1 MRLER
6 IGEDSALI
14 ARIEAINVAAFPE
27 IERISI
33 KNFLK
38 MSRKGQLEIAA
49 IFEDFTAMGAGG
61 VPDKHYSATSKS
73 FEASNLTSENFKV
86 QANARSEA
94 LNLKRDQDGG
104 CGDAAHENF
113 KAANSKNENFKT
125 NDLAGKNYGTQ
136 GAVNENLCVREQ
148 NFGATD
154 RNYGALDRNFGA
166 VNLGASIQE
175 LETTDQKFCVAEASS
190 QNTDQSCGARASAL
204 SNAINSIH
212 DEAAQR
218 DFCGKAGQGLESCAA
233 QNLSGAAA
241 RQDSKNGATH
251 GFSDEELVGFFV
263 YRTEQTYKRA
273 VSHHKQPLPRL
284 NADKILKSK
293 AHSGAEFTCDARSFG
308 AESDEISRYVTSD
321 EILDLSASDGV
332 LGAGADQGLAS
343 DNIKLADGD
352 LKQASAGEILC
363 RGAAIDKI
371 SNVSVHG
378 EIPPSATESE
388 ISSDAAKEK
397 ILRYDES
404 GISRRDESKIS
415 RCEKSESSSGKQ
427 GEFFYVAYLA
437 IDAKFRGLGLGSK
450 LLALITEQNPRAQI
464 VLDVEPP
471 HEDASNLAQ
480 RLRRIEF
487 YGRHGFRRCG
497 KFFNYAGLSFEILA
511 KPPLSAPRQGFDV
524 ASFVRFIGAG
534 NKFRFKIT
542 DAPLYKN

>member
-6 IGEDSALI
+6 IDEGSALI

-49 IFEDFTAMGAGG
+49 IFEDFSALVAGG
-61 VPDKHYSATSKS
+61 APDKHHAAASKS

-94 LNLKRDQDGG
+94 LNLKRDRDGG
-104 CGDAAHENF
+104 CDDAA
-113 KAANSKNENFKT
+113 
-125 NDLAGKNYGTQ
+125 
-136 GAVNENLCVREQ
+136 NENLCVHGQ

-154 RNYGALDRNFGA
+154 RNCGALDRDFDA
-166 VNLGASIQE
+166 ANLGASIQD
-175 LETTDQKFCVAEASS
+175 LEAADQKFGVAEVSS

-218 DFCGKAGQGLESCAA
+218 DFCGKAGQGLGSCAA
-233 QNLSGAAA
+233 QNLSGAVA
-241 RQDSKNGATH
+241 RRDSKNGATH
-251 GFSDEELVGFFV
+251 GFSGEELVGFCV
-263 YRTEQTYKRA
+263 YRTEQTHKRA
-273 VSHHKQPLPRL
+273 ALHHKQPPPRL
-284 NADKILKSK
+284 NADKILRSK
-293 AHSGAEFTCDARSFG
+293 AHSGAEFACDAGSFG
-308 AESDEISRYVTSD
+308 AASNEISSRITSDEIS
-321 EILDLSASDGV
+321 DLSAGDGT
-332 LGAGADQGLAS
+332 LGADQGLAS
-343 DNIKLADGD
+343 DNIKRADGD
-352 LKQASAGEILC
+352 LKQANAGEILC
-363 RGAAIDKI
+363 CGAATDKI
-371 SNVSVHG
+371 SNVSAHG
-378 EIPPSATESE
+378 EIIPSATESE

-397 ILRYDES
+397 ILRYDEN
-404 GISRRDESKIS
+404 GILRRDESKIS
-415 RCEKSESSSGKQ
+415 RREKSEPLSGKQ

-437 IDAKFRGLGLGSK
+437 IDAKFRGLGIGSR
-450 LLALITEQNPRAQI
+450 LLALIATQNPSAQI

-471 HEDASNLAQ
+471 HEDAPNLAQ

-497 KFFNYAGLSFEILA
+497 KFFNYAGLSFEILFKLRADGAASRVTKGVAGDTTDEVANGAASEVVDDAFDAAAFA
-511 KPPLSAPRQGFDV
+511 K
-524 ASFVRFIGAG
+524 FIGAG